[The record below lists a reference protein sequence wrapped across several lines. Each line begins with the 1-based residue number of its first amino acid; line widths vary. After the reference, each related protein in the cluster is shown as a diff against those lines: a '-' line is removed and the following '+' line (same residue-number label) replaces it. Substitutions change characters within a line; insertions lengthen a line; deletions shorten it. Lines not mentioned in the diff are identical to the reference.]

1 MHTVPDSQRAYA
13 RIAGLFYLLVLV
25 FDIAGLAI
33 TSIVAGSGSFGDSAG
48 NIAASEW
55 LYRVGLSLS
64 LLGTLATVPL
74 AVGLYMTLRPA
85 DAGLAL
91 MGLLFRA
98 VEVAVGAV
106 GVVGSFAI
114 LQVYLAANQQGAFD
128 GSQLRALTD
137 LDPLGATTQIAAI
150 SFCIGSTIFFY
161 VFLKAHYIP
170 RLMAAWGLFA
180 SLLYLAVWVA
190 DLVAPGMP
198 GIVSIVGSVPILIA
212 EVSTGLWLLIAGIRV
227 SAPLQATGAYS
238 SAGV

>member
-1 MHTVPDSQRAYA
+1 MTTTLDSQRAYA

-33 TSIVAGSGSFGDSAG
+33 TSIVAGGGSFGESAG

-114 LQVYLAANQQGAFD
+114 LQVYLAANHHGAFD
-128 GSQLRALTD
+128 PTQLRALTD
-137 LDPLGATTQIAAI
+137 LDPLGATTQVAAI

-161 VFLKAHYIP
+161 VFLKARYIP
-170 RLMAAWGLFA
+170 RMMAAWGLFA
-180 SLLYLAVWVA
+180 SLLYLAIWVA
-190 DLVAPGMP
+190 ELAAPGIP
-198 GIVSIVGSVPILIA
+198 ALISAIGSVPILIA

-227 SAPLQATGAYS
+227 SAPQQAHERSS
-238 SAGV
+238 SAGA

>member
-1 MHTVPDSQRAYA
+1 MTTVLDLQRAYA

-33 TSIVAGSGSFGDSAG
+33 TSIITGGGSFGASAS

-55 LYRVGLSLS
+55 LYRVGLSLT
-64 LLGTLATVPL
+64 LLGSLATVPL

-98 VEVAVGAV
+98 VEIAVGAV

-114 LQVYLAANQQGAFD
+114 LQVYLAASHNGAFD

-137 LDPLGATTQIAAI
+137 LNPLGAATEVAAI
-150 SFCIGSTIFFY
+150 SFCMGSTIFFY
-161 VFLKAHYIP
+161 VFLRARYIP
-170 RLMAAWGLFA
+170 RIMAAWGVFA
-180 SLLYLAVWVA
+180 SLLYLAIWVA
-190 DLVAPGMP
+190 VLVAPGTP
-198 GIVSIVGSVPILIA
+198 GLVSAIGSVPILIA

-227 SAPLQATGAYS
+227 TAPQQAAGAYS
-238 SAGV
+238 SAGA

>member
-1 MHTVPDSQRAYA
+1 MTDAMSSQRAYA
-13 RIAGLFYLLVLV
+13 RMAGLFYLLVLV

-33 TSIVAGSGSFGDSAG
+33 TSIVAGSGTFGESAG
-48 NIAASEW
+48 NVAASEW
-55 LYRVGLSLS
+55 LYRGGLIFS

-114 LQVYLAANQQGAFD
+114 LRVFLAANHHGAFD
-128 GSQLRALTD
+128 PTQLRALTD
-137 LDPLGATTQIAAI
+137 LDPLGASTQVAAI

-161 VFLKAHYIP
+161 VFLKARYIP
-170 RLMAAWGLFA
+170 RIMAAWGVFA
-180 SLLYLAVWVA
+180 SLLYLAIWGA
-190 DLVAPGMP
+190 GLAAPGMP
-198 GIVSIVGSVPILIA
+198 SLISAIGSVPILIA
-212 EVSTGLWLLIAGIRV
+212 EVSTGLWLLIAGIKLP
-227 SAPLQATGAYS
+227 AAGAYS
-238 SAGV
+238 SAGA